1 MRVPWSP
8 PVDLVIRMTVTI
20 PNPGL
25 GKEEDG
31 CKVCLLLAPPPLLE
45 DSAFARSGGLSG
57 QDTFRQVRS
66 QASGVV
72 GQVTSDTQ
80 IQIFLGLKIIKHLQT
95 IYCYPSIHLSIF
107 PEKERPSYGIHLFY
121 GIIVFCPLRS
131 SVLSL
136 YRLLLCFKISS

>member
-72 GQVTSDTQ
+72 GQVTSDTLSKYVAS
-80 IQIFLGLKIIKHLQT
+80 IVK
-95 IYCYPSIHLSIF
+95 YCGATPGAT
-107 PEKERPSYGIHLFY
+107 PQ
-121 GIIVFCPLRS
+121 
-131 SVLSL
+131 
-136 YRLLLCFKISS
+136 

>member
-1 MRVPWSP
+1 
-8 PVDLVIRMTVTI
+8 MTMTI

-72 GQVTSDTQ
+72 GQVTSDT
-80 IQIFLGLKIIKHLQT
+80 LKSRVRTLPENSSTKCRLHDTWKLT
-95 IYCYPSIHLSIF
+95 ILDHINFYETSSFVVLY
-107 PEKERPSYGIHLFY
+107 KEAFID
-121 GIIVFCPLRS
+121 
-131 SVLSL
+131 
-136 YRLLLCFKISS
+136 